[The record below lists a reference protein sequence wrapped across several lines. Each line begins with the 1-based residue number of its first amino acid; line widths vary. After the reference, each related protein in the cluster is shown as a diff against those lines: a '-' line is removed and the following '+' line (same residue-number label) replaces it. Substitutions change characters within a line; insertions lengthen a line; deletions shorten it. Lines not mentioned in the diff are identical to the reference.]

1 MWGIVNKTKTSL
13 LQRIKS
19 ILENLGYLPRWI
31 ILGLDLFI
39 VGCSYLMTVLLLR
52 SLNNAAYDSTDYSVA
67 ITFVLLANLFSFGVF
82 RTYSGLVRHSGL
94 TDALRLF
101 KATTLS
107 LVLLLTVNVA
117 YHSLTGSL
125 LFLIPGLWIMYA
137 LSFSLLFLFRL
148 SVKFVFDSYLNLAE
162 GGTINRAVII
172 GTDRKGIAAANAL
185 KTETPRRFKLVGFV
199 DVAHKNTHKTIL
211 DLPILNTSRG
221 LMVVL
226 RKLKV
231 RSVVLA
237 DDCMD
242 KESKMNLVDE
252 LLQNNFQVYATP
264 LISDWKTDK
273 ELSKRIKSIRI
284 EDLLERDPIQ
294 LDNPKISRDVRDKVV
309 MVTGGAGSIGSELVR
324 QLARLNPACLLILDQ
339 AESPLHAMDLEINE
353 AHPKLNVVSVVA
365 DVSNQATM
373 EEVFEQHRPQII
385 YHAAAYK
392 HVPLMERHP
401 ARAIQV
407 NVRGTQIL
415 ADLAVQYEV
424 ERFVMVSTDKA
435 VNPSNVMGASK
446 RIAEIY
452 VQSLHEKLLYNHST
466 QTKFIT
472 TRFGNVLGSNGSV
485 VPLFAKQ
492 IESGGPIT
500 LTHRDII
507 RYFMT
512 IPEACQLVLEAG
524 SMGEGGE
531 IYIFDMGKPVKI
543 WDLAEK
549 MIRMAGYTPHQDILI
564 QEVGL
569 RPGEKLYEELLTE
582 TSQTLPTYHEKILIS
597 NDRSP
602 HYDQVKESVQEL
614 LNRAAQGSKMEMVE
628 QMKIIVPE
636 FKSMNS
642 IYARLDQN
650 TEKAKV

>member
-1 MWGIVNKTKTSL
+1 LSKEQK
-13 LQRIKS
+13 
-19 ILENLGYLPRWI
+19 
-31 ILGLDLFI
+31 F
-39 VGCSYLMTVLLLR
+39 
-52 SLNNAAYDSTDYSVA
+52 
-67 ITFVLLANLFSFGVF
+67 
-82 RTYSGLVRHSGL
+82 
-94 TDALRLF
+94 
-101 KATTLS
+101 S
-107 LVLLLTVNVA
+107 LVDDLLKNN
-117 YHSLTGSL
+117 
-125 LFLIPGLWIMYA
+125 IQ
-137 LSFSLLFLFRL
+137 
-148 SVKFVFDSYLNLAE
+148 VF
-162 GGTINRAVII
+162 T
-172 GTDRKGIAAANAL
+172 
-185 KTETPRRFKLVGFV
+185 
-199 DVAHKNTHKTIL
+199 
-211 DLPILNTSRG
+211 
-221 LMVVL
+221 
-226 RKLKV
+226 
-231 RSVVLA
+231 
-237 DDCMD
+237 
-242 KESKMNLVDE
+242 
-252 LLQNNFQVYATP
+252 TP
-264 LISDWKTDK
+264 LISDWKTEK
-273 ELSKRIKSIRI
+273 ELSKKIKNIRI
-284 EDLLERDPIQ
+284 EDLLEREPIE
-294 LDNPKISRDVRDKVV
+294 LVNHKICNQVNGKVV
-309 MVTGGAGSIGSELVR
+309 MVSGGAGSIGSELIR
-324 QLARLNPACLLILDQ
+324 QLAKFKPSCLLILDQ
-339 AESPLHAMDLEINE
+339 AESPLHSIDLEISE
-353 AHPKLNVVSVVA
+353 AHPGLEVVSVVA
-365 DVSNQATM
+365 NVSDLATM
-373 EEVFEQHRPQII
+373 EEVFEEYRPQIV

-392 HVPLMERHP
+392 HVPLMERNP
-401 ARAIQV
+401 VWAIQV

-415 ADLAVQYEV
+415 ADLSVHYKV

-452 VQSLHEKLLYNHST
+452 VQSLNDKLLYNHST

-492 IESGGPIT
+492 IENGGPIT

-549 MIRMAGYTPHQDILI
+549 MIRMAGYTPHQDIQI

-602 HYDQVKESVQEL
+602 HYDEVKVWVEEL
-614 LNRAAQGSKMEMVE
+614 LNRATHGSKMEMVE

-642 IYARLDQN
+642 VYARLDQKS
-650 TEKAKV
+650 EKTKA